1 MHRMN
6 SLKHF
11 ILWWTVYQK
20 GLRPINLCWIWVNSF
35 IKTRN
40 KHFLPVYK
48 CTLFFLRRGRGLVV
62 FINLQILCPSGIKC
76 NGELRTLKSFVFCN
90 FGWIDFFNFSDISL
104 SNTVVSISSLDFLNF
119 SQSLTL
125 SHVLK
130 SSKILVLIWYT
141 LYNIHMTCF
150 WLISTNC
157 KHFVFMFARLIWFT
171 YFLGVGLEL
180 GVIVLILGIHL
191 IVLYKKKNRSTKL
204 LKMIINSPVI
214 ITGIMTMALVS

>member
-1 MHRMN
+1 M
-6 SLKHF
+6 
-11 ILWWTVYQK
+11 
-20 GLRPINLCWIWVNSF
+20 CWIWVNSF

-76 NGELRTLKSFVFCN
+76 NWELRTLKSFVFCN

-157 KHFVFMFARLIWFT
+157 KHFVFMFSRLIWFT
-171 YFLGVGLEL
+171 YFFLGVGVRVGGNSVDFRHKFNCFIQKKT
-180 GVIVLILGIHL
+180 GVQ
-191 IVLYKKKNRSTKL
+191 NCWRW
-204 LKMIINSPVI
+204 
-214 ITGIMTMALVS
+214 

>member
-1 MHRMN
+1 M
-6 SLKHF
+6 
-11 ILWWTVYQK
+11 
-20 GLRPINLCWIWVNSF
+20 CWIWVNSF

-76 NGELRTLKSFVFCN
+76 NWELRTLKSFVFCN

-171 YFLGVGLEL
+171 YFLGVEVRVGGNSVDFRHKFNCFIQKKT
-180 GVIVLILGIHL
+180 GVQ
-191 IVLYKKKNRSTKL
+191 NCWRW
-204 LKMIINSPVI
+204 
-214 ITGIMTMALVS
+214 

>member
-1 MHRMN
+1 M
-6 SLKHF
+6 
-11 ILWWTVYQK
+11 
-20 GLRPINLCWIWVNSF
+20 CWIWVNSF

-76 NGELRTLKSFVFCN
+76 NWELRTLKSFVFCN

-150 WLISTNC
+150 WFISTNFNILFLC
-157 KHFVFMFARLIWFT
+157 LLVWFGLLIF
-171 YFLGVGLEL
+171 FLGVGVRVGGNSIDLRHKFNCCIEKQEYK
-180 GVIVLILGIHL
+180 IVEDDNLFHL
-191 IVLYKKKNRSTKL
+191 
-204 LKMIINSPVI
+204 
-214 ITGIMTMALVS
+214 